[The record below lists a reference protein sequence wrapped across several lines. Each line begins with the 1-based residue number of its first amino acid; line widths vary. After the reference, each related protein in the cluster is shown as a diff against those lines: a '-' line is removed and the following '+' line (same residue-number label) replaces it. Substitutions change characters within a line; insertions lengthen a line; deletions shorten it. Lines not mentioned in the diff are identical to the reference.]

1 VSGISIVVVGC
12 LVCLF
17 AAIVGALIG
26 SDDEAGTL
34 AGFLGWVFGVAIA
47 AVSFPFC
54 LIFTGNVFSSTI
66 VAIALGAI
74 VSFAV
79 AINMAR

>member
-1 VSGISIVVVGC
+1 VSGVTTIIVCCVVC
-12 LVCLF
+12 LV
-17 AAIVGALIG
+17 AAIAGALIG
-26 SDDEAGTL
+26 SDDEGGAL
-34 AGFLGWVFGVAIA
+34 AGFMGCVFGVVVA

-54 LIFTGNVFSSTI
+54 FVYTWDDFPSSI

>member
-1 VSGISIVVVGC
+1 MATIVVGC
-12 LVCLF
+12 VVCLV
-17 AAIVGALIG
+17 AAIAGALIG

-34 AGFLGWVFGVAIA
+34 AGFMGWVFGVVVA

-54 LIFTGNVFSSTI
+54 FVYTWDDFPSTI
-66 VAIALGAI
+66 VAITLGAI